1 MDSNPKAMTSGKKT
15 MLSEIMGN
23 YSTKV
28 DLNKLRDL
36 RTKKSSRIAT
46 KIAKLR
52 MVKMKE
58 NKILEMF
65 AQVLRGLAE
74 IKQDMR
80 EFKQD
85 IQGLKQDFQELKDF
99 QLNMEAELTEKID
112 SIYNFMAEQRDFNEE
127 VIRRL
132 HRIEAKID
140 VLLGYQ
146 NT

>member
-1 MDSNPKAMTSGKKT
+1 MNHNPKAITNTKEEI
-15 MLSEIMGN
+15 LSKIMGN

-52 MVKMKE
+52 MIKMKE

-80 EFKQD
+80 E
-85 IQGLKQDFQELKDF
+85 
-99 QLNMEAELTEKID
+99 
-112 SIYNFMAEQRDFNEE
+112 
-127 VIRRL
+127 
-132 HRIEAKID
+132 
-140 VLLGYQ
+140 
-146 NT
+146 